1 MSKKDYLRCLIVL
14 DDLIAAG
21 VIEFKSARANTF
33 YSYILRYRKLPPA
46 GASMKA
52 LKQAMDADDSELAA
66 LAAPMVPVP
75 PPVLDRDPHIML
87 SDDEPSEAPAIPAPP
102 PPPLPPPAAEPDPA
116 AAEPELAPIA
126 DDIVA
131 DEPVDAAVPL
141 PAEPHWPEEL
151 DGVPLQR
158 VAGRLD
164 SSGRHN
170 YESRLRVVCPAH
182 LGCSKSRSTA
192 LMVRELG
199 PKLYCASLAAG

>member
-1 MSKKDYLRCLIVL
+1 MNPRTLMPDPTLSLMSPNIPTLCLLDALAELHWTGRPGIAVHAPCAETKFDNRQPVSKQDYLRCLIVL

-52 LKQAMDADDSELAA
+52 LKQAMDEDDSELPA

-102 PPPLPPPAAEPDPA
+102 PPPLPPPAEPDPA

-141 PAEPHWPEEL
+141 PAEPH
-151 DGVPLQR
+151 
-158 VAGRLD
+158 
-164 SSGRHN
+164 
-170 YESRLRVVCPAH
+170 
-182 LGCSKSRSTA
+182 
-192 LMVRELG
+192 
-199 PKLYCASLAAG
+199 